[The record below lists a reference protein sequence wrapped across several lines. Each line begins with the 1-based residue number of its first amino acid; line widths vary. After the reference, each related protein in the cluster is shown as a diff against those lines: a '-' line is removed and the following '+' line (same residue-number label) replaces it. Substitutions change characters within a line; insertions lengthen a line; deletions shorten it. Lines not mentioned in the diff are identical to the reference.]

1 MRLAI
6 LLAILA
12 SLTLARFDPSSSGI
26 TDIQKFKREELR
38 EPMKTWLEYTVS
50 GTRGLKDGYFT
61 KFRHGKPDK
70 RDERCFGKDAE
81 TQIYQ
86 IVYFLMKGELMDLE
100 TVLDDVYYLYRDTGK
115 YCAVYETTMTL
126 YDHCIVR
133 HKCNA
138 EEMIANTESHIMKI
152 VEIGM
157 SVMDIFMTHGRSDKW
172 DNPHDFGMT
181 MYSIGEDIG
190 DFIVALFGI

>member
-1 MRLAI
+1 M
-6 LLAILA
+6 
-12 SLTLARFDPSSSGI
+12 
-26 TDIQKFKREELR
+26 R
-38 EPMKTWLEYTVS
+38 EPMKTWLEYMVS

-126 YDHCIVR
+126 YDHCIVK

-138 EEMIANTESHIMKI
+138 EDMIANTETHIMKV

>member
-6 LLAILA
+6 LVTLFA
-12 SLTLARFDPSSSGI
+12 SLALAQFNPSGI
-26 TDIQKFKREELR
+26 TDIEKFKRDEMR
-38 EPMKTWLEYTVS
+38 EPMKTWLEYVVS
-50 GTRGLKDGYFT
+50 GARGMKDGYFT

-86 IVYFLMKGELMDLE
+86 IVYFLMKGELMDLG

-126 YDHCIVR
+126 YNHCIVKR
-133 HKCNA
+133 KCNA
-138 EEMIANTESHIMKI
+138 EDMIANTESHIMKI

-157 SVMDIFMTHGRSDKW
+157 SLMDIFMMHGRSDKW

-181 MYSIGEDIG
+181 MYSIGEDIA